1 MARKSNREG
10 TAQRLGDIFKVLARY
25 DLIHG
30 LTPGKLRHILEDLGP
45 TFIKFGQ
52 IMSMRPDMI
61 PADYCEALSKLRT
74 DVKPM
79 PFDEVRLVLEEEYGA
94 PPERFFSFIEEAP
107 FGSASI
113 AQVHKAELLDGS
125 SVVIKVQR
133 PGIYDKMAQ
142 DIRLLH
148 RVSGILRMVSRT
160 GKVVDLNAVIDE
172 MWATAQQEMDFLLE
186 AEHLREFAELN
197 ADIRYIAFPGVERH
211 LTTRRVLVM
220 EMVEGI
226 AVDDTPALTAQ
237 GYDLK
242 EIAAK
247 IGANY
252 IKQVVDDGLFHADP
266 HPGNIRISGGK
277 IVWIDLGMVGRL
289 SVRHRQL
296 FKDAVI
302 AAVDNDTHALGDIV
316 IALGGGNAQADHSR
330 LYADLGD
337 MMSRYGALD
346 LGEIDAGALL
356 LDMLRIAEASGITMP
371 PGISMLARG
380 VMTLEGVLSKIDP
393 ETNFLTIIATNA
405 AGAGQELDLL
415 RALKRGGRSL
425 HAFSRKTADIPV
437 NLSDILRMA
446 AHGQTKVNF
455 ELVGSEAPLSRLD
468 RTVNR
473 LVVGIVSGCLVI
485 GSSIL
490 CTTEMTPRILDIPL
504 LGVLGYAAAFVMTF
518 WLVIRILKN
527 KRL

>member
-1 MARKSNREG
+1 MAKTNNREG
-10 TAQRLGDIFKVLARY
+10 TAGRLKDIVKVLGRY
-25 DLIHG
+25 DLVHG
-30 LTPGKLRHILEDLGP
+30 LTPVKLRQILEELGP
-45 TFIKFGQ
+45 TFVKFGQ

-61 PADYCEALSKLRT
+61 PADYCEDLTKLRT

-79 PFDEVRLVLEEEYGA
+79 PYSEVARVLEEEYGA
-94 PPERFFSFIEEAP
+94 PPENFFAFIEEEP

-113 AQVHKAELLDGS
+113 AQVHKAALDGGR

-133 PGIYDKMAQ
+133 PGIYEKMAQ
-142 DIRLLH
+142 DIKLLH

-172 MWATAQQEMDFLLE
+172 MWAAAQQEMDFLLE
-186 AEHLREFAELN
+186 AEHLREFSELN
-197 ADIRYIAFPGVERH
+197 ADVRYVSFPAVERR

-226 AVDDTPALTAQ
+226 AVDNTETLKAE

-252 IKQVVDDGLFHADP
+252 IKQVVEDGLFHADP

-296 FKDAVI
+296 FKEALV
-302 AAVDNDTHALGDIV
+302 AAADNDIRALGDTV
-316 IALGGGNAQADHSR
+316 VALGGGSAQADHSQ

-337 MMSRYGALD
+337 MMNRYGALD
-346 LGEIDAGALL
+346 LGEMDAGAML
-356 LDMLRIAEASGITMP
+356 LDMLRIAEASGIRMP
-371 PGISMLARG
+371 SGISMLARG
-380 VMTLEGVLSKIDP
+380 IMTLEGVLSKVDP
-393 ETNFLTIIATNA
+393 ETNLLKIIAVHA
-405 AGAGQELDLL
+405 AGTGQEPDLL
-415 RALKRGGRSL
+415 LALGRGGRAL
-425 HAFSRKTADIPV
+425 RAFSRKAADIPV
-437 NLSDILRMA
+437 NLSDILHMA
-446 AHGQTKVNF
+446 AHGKTKVNF

-473 LVVGIVSGCLVI
+473 LVVGILSGCLVI

-504 LGVLGYAAAFVMTF
+504 LGVLGYAAAFIMTF

>member
-1 MARKSNREG
+1 MAKKNNGES
-10 TAQRLGDIFKVLARY
+10 TAGRLKDIFKVLGRY
-25 DLIHG
+25 DLVRG
-30 LTPGKLRHILEDLGP
+30 LTPVKLRQILEDLGP
-45 TFIKFGQ
+45 TFVKFGQ
-52 IMSMRPDMI
+52 IMSMRSDMI
-61 PADYCEALSKLRT
+61 PADYCEELTKLRT

-79 PFDEVRLVLEEEYGA
+79 ALDAVRSVLEEEYGA
-94 PPERFFSFIEEAP
+94 PPESFFASIDQTP

-113 AQVHKAELLDGS
+113 AQVHKASLADGR
-125 SVVIKVQR
+125 SVVIKIQR
-133 PGIYDKMAQ
+133 PGIYAKMAQ
-142 DIRLLH
+142 DIKLLH
-148 RVSGILRMVSRT
+148 KVSGILRIVSRT

-172 MWATAQQEMDFLLE
+172 MWAAAQQEMDFLLE
-186 AEHLREFAELN
+186 AEHLREFAKLN
-197 ADIRYIAFPGVERH
+197 ADIRYISFPGVEKH

-226 AVDDTPALTAQ
+226 AVDDTETLKAE

-302 AAVDNDTHALGDIV
+302 AAAGNDIRALGDIV
-316 IALGGGNAQADHSR
+316 IALGGGNALTDHSR
-330 LYADLGD
+330 LYADLGE

-380 VMTLEGVLSKIDP
+380 VVTLEGVLSKIDP

-405 AGAGQELDLL
+405 AGTQELDLL

-425 HAFSRKTADIPV
+425 HAFSRKAADIPV

-446 AHGQTKVNF
+446 AHGQTKVNV
-455 ELVGSEAPLSRLD
+455 EVVGSEAPLSRLD
-468 RTVNR
+468 RIVNR
-473 LVVGIVSGCLVI
+473 LVVGVVSGCLVI

-490 CTTEMTPRILDIPL
+490 CTTDMKPRIFDIPL

-527 KRL
+527 KQL